1 MVDGSG
7 PRALGGAG
15 LRLGAARGEGG
26 GVPQGRRAAAGLHRG
41 QTVHDAGETLQTGG
55 AGGLIG
61 QNLYRNGV
69 GTSLNQFVMTNPAN
83 WTFRRWRYSPFFA
96 YK

>member
-26 GVPQGRRAAAGLHRG
+26 GIPQGRRAAAGLHRG

-61 QNLYRNGV
+61 QNLYRNGD
-69 GTSLNQFVMTNPAN
+69 GTLSNPFLTTYPAN
-83 WTFRRWRYSPFFA
+83 
-96 YK
+96 